1 MALRTLRVFAAV
13 VLALAS
19 FGVDSAAAVGPV
31 SESGFSADDNAAL
44 VPVLTM
50 HTTGDGLVAN
60 AAAAAALGSLNIVS
74 PSFIPFR
81 PTVFL
86 RPFSIDDA
94 D

>member
-60 AAAAAALGSLNIVS
+60 AAALGPLNIVS

-86 RPFSIDDA
+86 RPFSIDD